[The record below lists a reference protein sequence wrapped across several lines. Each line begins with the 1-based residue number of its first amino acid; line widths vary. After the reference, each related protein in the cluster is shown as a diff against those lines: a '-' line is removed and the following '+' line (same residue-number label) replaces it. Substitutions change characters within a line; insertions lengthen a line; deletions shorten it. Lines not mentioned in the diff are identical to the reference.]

1 MKKIAVLGAG
11 LVGSLIVRDL
21 AQEGRYG
28 VLAVDRDERSLA
40 PLSSLPG
47 VQTEVADLSSP
58 AEISRVVAGVDA
70 VVGAVPGFLGMAM
83 LRTVLE
89 CRKPVADISFSPE
102 DPFLLDAYAKK
113 KGIPAIVD
121 CGVSPGLSNVVAGR
135 SIFLFD
141 RTDSVRILVGGLPF
155 QRTWPY
161 EYRIVFSATDVIEEY
176 TRPARVLRGGR
187 IHVLPA
193 LSEPEPIEVPGVGTL
208 EAFLTDGLRTV
219 LTTIPARDLEE
230 KTLRYPGHAEK
241 MRMLRETGF
250 FLREPIDVGGVKV
263 SPRDVTERLL
273 FEAWR
278 RRPAEEEFVFLRV
291 VCEGASGDKRQ
302 RLTVELFDRTNPAT
316 GDTAMART
324 TGFPC
329 AIAVRMLV
337 EGTFREPGIH
347 PPEFLGRDPKIY
359 EALRGELE
367 RRGVGMTERVEEIPT
382 A

>member
-21 AQEGRYG
+21 ALEGRFD
-28 VLAVDRDERSLA
+28 VLAVDRDENALGALA
-40 PLSSLPG
+40 SFPN
-47 VQTEVADLSSP
+47 VETARADLSSA
-58 AEISRVVAGVDA
+58 AEISRVVADADA
-70 VVGAVPGFLGMAM
+70 VVGAVPGFLGTAM

-121 CGVSPGLSNVVAGR
+121 CGVSPGLSNVAAGR
-135 SIFLFD
+135 SIFHFD
-141 RTDSVRILVGGLPF
+141 RTDAVRILVGGLPF
-155 QRTWPY
+155 QRTLPF

-187 IHVLPA
+187 IFVLPA
-193 LSEPEPIEVPGVGTL
+193 LAETEPVEVEGVGTL

-230 KTLRYPGHAEK
+230 KTLRYPGHAER
-241 MRMLRETGF
+241 MRMLRDTGF
-250 FLREPIDVGGVKV
+250 FLQEPIDVDGVSV
-263 SPRDVTERLL
+263 SPRALTEKLL

-278 RRPAEEEFVFLRV
+278 RRPTEEEFVFLRV
-291 VCEGASGDKRQ
+291 VCEGTSNDRPH
-302 RLTVELFDRTNPAT
+302 RLTVELFDRTDPKT

-324 TGFPC
+324 TGYPC

-337 EGTFREPGIH
+337 DGTYREPGIH
-347 PPEFLGRDPKIY
+347 PPEYLGRDPKLF
-359 EALRGELE
+359 ELLRTELAS
-367 RRGVGMTERVEEIPT
+367 RGVVMTEKVEEIGT

>member
-121 CGVSPGLSNVVAGR
+121 CGVSPGLSNVAAGR

-250 FLREPIDVGGVKV
+250 FLSEPIDVGWVKV

>member
-11 LVGSLIVRDL
+11 LVGSLIVRDR
-21 AQEGRYG
+21 ARDGRYEL
-28 VLAVDRDERSLA
+28 LAVDRDPGVLG
-40 PLSSLPG
+40 PLGSLPL
-47 VQTEVADLSSP
+47 VKTEAADLSSP

-70 VVGAVPGFLGMAM
+70 VVGAVPGFLGTQMV
-83 LRTVLE
+83 RTVLE
-89 CRKPVADISFSPE
+89 CRKPIADISFSPE
-102 DPFLLDAYAKK
+102 DPFELDAYAKK

-121 CGVSPGLSNVVAGR
+121 CGVSPGLSNVAAGR

-155 QRTWPY
+155 QRSWPY
-161 EYRIVFSATDVIEEY
+161 EYKIVFSATDVIEEY

-187 IHVLPA
+187 LHVLPA
-193 LSEPEPIEVPGVGTL
+193 LSEPEPIEVEGVGTL
-208 EAFLTDGLRTV
+208 EGFLTDGLRTV

-230 KTLRYPGHAEK
+230 KTLRYPGHADK

-250 FLREPIDVGGVKV
+250 FGREPIDVRGVPV
-263 SPRDVTERLL
+263 APRDVTERLL

-278 RRPAEEEFVFLRV
+278 RRPEEEEFVFLRV
-291 VCEGASGDKRQ
+291 VCEGVSGDKGQ
-302 RLTVELFDRTNPAT
+302 RLTYELFDRTDAST

-337 EGTFREPGIH
+337 EGTFREPGVH
-347 PPEFLGRDPKIY
+347 PPEFLGRDPKVY
-359 EALRGELE
+359 ELLRAELE
-367 RRGVGMTERVEEIPT
+367 KRGVSMSERVEEIP
-382 A
+382 AA

>member
-28 VLAVDRDERSLA
+28 VLAVDRDERA
-40 PLSSLPG
+40 MEPLSSLPG

-70 VVGAVPGFLGMAM
+70 VVGAVPGFLGMVM

-121 CGVSPGLSNVVAGR
+121 CGVSPGLSNVAAGR

>member
-121 CGVSPGLSNVVAGR
+121 CGVSPGLSNVAAGR

-187 IHVLPA
+187 MHVLPA

-359 EALRGELE
+359 EAVRGELE
-367 RRGVGMTERVEEIPT
+367 HRGVRMTERVEEIPT

>member
-121 CGVSPGLSNVVAGR
+121 CGVSPGLSNVAAGR

>member
-28 VLAVDRDERSLA
+28 VLAVDRDERA
-40 PLSSLPG
+40 MEPLSSLPG
-47 VQTEVADLSSP
+47 VQTEIADLSSP

-121 CGVSPGLSNVVAGR
+121 CGVSPGLSNVAAGR

>member
-21 AQEGRYG
+21 AEEGRFS
-28 VLAVDRDERSLA
+28 VHAVDRDHAALGPLA
-40 PLSSLPG
+40 AFPNVS
-47 VQTEVADLSSP
+47 VEQADLSSP

-70 VVGAVPGFLGMAM
+70 VVGAVPGFLGTAM

-121 CGVSPGLSNVVAGR
+121 CGVSPGLSNVAAGR
-135 SIFLFD
+135 SIFRFD

-187 IHVLPA
+187 THVLPA
-193 LSEPEPIEVPGVGTL
+193 LSEPEFVEVSGVGTL

-230 KTLRYPGHAEK
+230 KTLRYPGHAER

-250 FLREPIDVGGVKV
+250 FLQEPIDVGGVSV
-263 SPRDVTERLL
+263 SPRAVTEQLL
-273 FEAWR
+273 FNAWR
-278 RRPAEEEFVFLRV
+278 RQPLEEEFVFLRV
-291 VCEGASGDKRQ
+291 VCEGTSNEKLQ
-302 RLTVELFDRTNPAT
+302 RMTVELFDRTDPKS

-337 EGTFREPGIH
+337 DGTYREPGIH

-359 EALRGELE
+359 ELLRTELV
-367 RRGVGMTERVEEIPT
+367 RRGVTMTEKVEEL
-382 A
+382 AGA

>member
-121 CGVSPGLSNVVAGR
+121 CGVSPGLSNVAAGR

-193 LSEPEPIEVPGVGTL
+193 LSEPEPIEVPGIGTL

-250 FLREPIDVGGVKV
+250 FLSEPIDVGGVKV

>member
-28 VLAVDRDERSLA
+28 VLAVDRDERA
-40 PLSSLPG
+40 MEPLSSLPG

-121 CGVSPGLSNVVAGR
+121 CGVSPGLSNVAAGR

>member
-28 VLAVDRDERSLA
+28 VIAVDRDDRALA

-47 VQTEVADLSSP
+47 VETEVADLSSP

-70 VVGAVPGFLGMAM
+70 VVGAVPGFLGTAM

-121 CGVSPGLSNVVAGR
+121 CGVSPGLSNVAAGR

-187 IHVLPA
+187 MHVLPA
-193 LSEPEPIEVPGVGTL
+193 LSEPEPIEVAGVGTL

-241 MRMLRETGF
+241 MRILRETGF

-291 VCEGASGDKRQ
+291 VCEGTSGDKRQ

-367 RRGVGMTERVEEIPT
+367 RRGVGMTERVEEI
-382 A
+382 

>member
-121 CGVSPGLSNVVAGR
+121 CGVSPGLSNVAAGR

-193 LSEPEPIEVPGVGTL
+193 LSEPEPIEVPGIGTL

-250 FLREPIDVGGVKV
+250 FLSEPIDVGWVKV

>member
-21 AQEGRYG
+21 AKDGCFEL
-28 VLAVDRDERSLA
+28 LAVDRDADALGPLA
-40 PLSSLPG
+40 SLPS
-47 VQTEVADLSSP
+47 VETEAADLSSP

-70 VVGAVPGFLGMAM
+70 VVGAVPGFLGTQM

-102 DPFLLDAYAKK
+102 DPFELDAYAKK

-121 CGVSPGLSNVVAGR
+121 CGVSPGLSNVAAGR

-161 EYRIVFSATDVIEEY
+161 EYKIVFSATDVIEEY

-187 IHVLPA
+187 LHVLPA
-193 LSEPEPIEVPGVGTL
+193 LSEPEPIEVEGVGTL
-208 EAFLTDGLRTV
+208 EGFLTDGLRTV

-230 KTLRYPGHAEK
+230 KTLRYPGHADK

-250 FLREPIDVGGVKV
+250 FGREPIDVRGVPV
-263 SPRDVTERLL
+263 SPRDLTERLL

-278 RRPAEEEFVFLRV
+278 RRPEEEEFVFLRV
-291 VCEGASGDKRQ
+291 VCEGVSGAKGQ
-302 RLTVELFDRTNPAT
+302 RLTFELFDRTDAAT

-337 EGTFREPGIH
+337 DGTFREPGIH
-347 PPEFLGRDPKIY
+347 PPEFLGRDPKVHEI
-359 EALRGELE
+359 LRAELE
-367 RRGVGMTERVEEIPT
+367 KRGVSIVERVEEIP
-382 A
+382 AA

>member
-21 AQEGRYG
+21 AQEGRYS
-28 VLAVDRDERSLA
+28 VFAVDRDENALG
-40 PLSSLPG
+40 PLSTLPN
-47 VQTEVADLSSP
+47 VRTEAADLSSP
-58 AEISRVVAGVDA
+58 AEISRVVAGADA
-70 VVGAVPGFLGMAM
+70 VVGAVPGFLGTAM

-121 CGVSPGLSNVVAGR
+121 CGVSPGLSNVAAGR

-141 RTDSVRILVGGLPF
+141 RTDLVRILVGGLPF

-187 IHVLPA
+187 TLVLPA
-193 LSEPEPIEVPGVGTL
+193 LSEPEPIEVEGVGTL
-208 EAFLTDGLRTV
+208 EGFLTDGLRTV

-250 FLREPIDVGGVKV
+250 FSREPIDVRGVQV

-273 FEAWR
+273 FDAWL
-278 RRPAEEEFVFLRV
+278 RRPEEEEFVFLRV
-291 VCEGASGDKRQ
+291 VCEGTSADKRQ
-302 RLTVELFDRTNPAT
+302 RLTVELFDRTDPAS

-359 EALRGELE
+359 EELRGELG
-367 RRGVGMTERVEEIPT
+367 RRGVKMTERVEEIPT

>member
-28 VLAVDRDERSLA
+28 VLAVDRDERALA
-40 PLSSLPG
+40 PLSSLSG
-47 VQTEVADLSSP
+47 VETEVADLSSP
-58 AEISRVVAGVDA
+58 AEISRVVASVDA
-70 VVGAVPGFLGMAM
+70 VVGAVPGFLGTVM

-121 CGVSPGLSNVVAGR
+121 CGVSPGLSNVAAGR

-176 TRPARVLRGGR
+176 TRPSRVLRGGR
-187 IHVLPA
+187 MHVLPA

-291 VCEGASGDKRQ
+291 VCEGASGEKRQ

-359 EALRGELE
+359 EALRSELA
-367 RRGVGMTERVEEIPT
+367 RRGVEMTERVEGIP
-382 A
+382 AA